1 MRVLAR
7 GKRRVLL
14 LAGLLLSLSQLGGA
28 CLHPPRPDYQVG
40 FVRIGDRLAV
50 YTPMC
55 PGDRIEAVRVHA
67 VPEADKSGN
76 SVLIWDAGGP
86 TDDRTRAGLIILG
99 EGFGTVRQAPPAQFG
114 RTLSVA
120 VDTTDGRSYS
130 DAVTLP
136 EQVAQYP
143 AGTSVTGMSFET
155 DDGRVGYDT
164 LRAHFE
170 TEIKKCG

>member
-1 MRVLAR
+1 
-7 GKRRVLL
+7 L

-50 YTPMC
+50 YTPIC
-55 PGDRIEAVRVHA
+55 PDDRIEAVQVHA
-67 VPEADKSGN
+67 VPEAGKSGD
-76 SVLIWDAGGP
+76 SVLIWDADGP
-86 TDDRTRAGLIILG
+86 TDESTRAGLIILG
-99 EGFGTVRQAPPAQFG
+99 EGFGTVRQEPPAQFG

-120 VDTTDGRSYS
+120 VDTTDGNTYS
-130 DAVTLP
+130 DAATLP

-143 AGTSVTGMSFET
+143 AGTSVTGMSLET
-155 DDGRVGYDT
+155 DDGRVKYDT

>member
-55 PGDRIEAVRVHA
+55 PGDTIEAVHVHT

-86 TDDRTRAGLIILG
+86 TDDSTRAGLIILG
-99 EGFGTVRQAPPAQFG
+99 EGFGTVRQAPPALFG

-120 VDTTDGRSYS
+120 VDTTDGKSYS